1 MAKDP
6 DNLGGGLTRA
16 TDPDTSHDAADRVPS
31 KIIFGEIEALLKRGG
46 RALVVNEISRYLD
59 RHQWSISPRMVQME
73 EVGTVVRDGT
83 RYALNSNNLMTRQTI
98 WRIRQDGEAFTRPPK
113 RRKTPCQWVQADDGP
128 WATACGNLFTIPSG
142 RPAEHRMAFC
152 CGCGKP
158 LRDIPPEPRRRRRTK
173 AEMVA
178 ARLPPGELPDWL
190 R

>member
-6 DNLGGGLTRA
+6 DSIGGGLTRA

-73 EVGTVVRDGT
+73 EVGTVVRDGS

-98 WRIRQDGEAFTRPPK
+98 WRLRQDGEALTRPPA
-113 RRKTPCQWVQADDGP
+113 RRKTPCQWVRDDLGA
-128 WATACGNLFTIPSG
+128 WGTACGNTFELWTGSPT
-142 RPAEHRMAFC
+142 ENRMRFC
-152 CGCGKP
+152 CYCGK
-158 LRDIPPEPRRRRRTK
+158 LLFDTPPEPRRRRRTK
-173 AEMVA
+173 AEMAA